1 MGFWVIFLV
10 LSCFAG
16 RVSPFLEMLEP
27 RSLSC
32 KKGRNMPYDRF
43 YKTFPVSLT
52 VWPLRGPKVNPKIK
66 NRNFA
71 IFDRNV
77 VGDG

>member
-1 MGFWVIFLV
+1 MGFWVFFRV

-27 RSLSC
+27 RSLSY
-32 KKGRNMPYDRF
+32 KKGRNTPYDPF
-43 YKTFPVSLT
+43 YKTFPMPLT
-52 VWPLRGPKVNPKIK
+52 VWPLWGPKANPKIQ

-71 IFDRNV
+71 IFDRNF